1 MRERS
6 RRTERPSG
14 RQSRA
19 RPEETTVLVLTG
31 AGLKATQRIG
41 GPMGILPEARTWSE

>member
-6 RRTERPSG
+6 RRAEQPSG

-19 RPEETTVLVLTG
+19 RPEETTALVLTG

-41 GPMGILPEARTWSE
+41 ELMGILPEARAWSE